1 MIGKNAKGILKELK
15 FNFNRVT
22 DTGFI
27 KLLKAIEEVD
37 NSISELSL
45 FENEITDDGAFFFYN
60 WLKKLRQRGKMSMVS
75 CDLNKNKVMHKALNE
90 VES

>member
-1 MIGKNAKGILKELK
+1 M
-15 FNFNRVT
+15 
-22 DTGFI
+22 
-27 KLLKAIEEVD
+27 D

-75 CDLNKNKVMHKALNE
+75 CDLAKNKVMHKALNE

>member
-27 KLLKAIEEVD
+27 KLLNAIE
-37 NSISELSL
+37 
-45 FENEITDDGAFFFYN
+45 
-60 WLKKLRQRGKMSMVS
+60 
-75 CDLNKNKVMHKALNE
+75 
-90 VES
+90 